1 MRRLTWQAGTALL
14 AVSLCLAAAEQPV
27 LASTEDEIARLRQI
41 IMEQQRRFEEQEKRL
56 AEQERRLREQSDR
69 LAEQEK
75 KLTEQQRLSQS
86 QGLIL
91 SEQRGNLEDLYA
103 RFEYVGGW
111 DTSPYDL
118 SDRGTLTL
126 VQGVEPRPPVP
137 VAPGD
142 SGPAAPTAPTAP
154 AKDPDVPDSPEGQRP
169 ESEKPT
175 DQLLLEVGGI
185 LLPPGTL
192 QIEPAV
198 EYTYSDSDEIGI
210 NGFTIFEAIVIG
222 NISVD
227 DVERNIIRSSVT
239 TRLGVY
245 DRLQIDAFVPY
256 IYREDKITDSVGT
269 DNVRE
274 ESENGHG
281 IGDVQFGVSYQ
292 PIIGQG
298 AIPDLILRSRASFPT
313 GKDAFDID
321 TKTIGEGNQEVLKE
335 SPRGSGFYALEN
347 TMTGVWSSDPVVFFA
362 GGGYTFNFE
371 ENKNGSDIDP
381 GDTVQFFGGLN
392 VALNESVSLNLSFVD
407 QITFK
412 TEIDGSKQD
421 GSSFNDGRIVLGS
434 SIGLLPDVSLLFAA
448 AAGVTDE
455 APDFQFTV
463 SVPVT
468 MSIF

>member
-1 MRRLTWQAGTALL
+1 MGDRMRRLTWQAGTALV
-14 AVSLCLAAAEQPV
+14 AVSLCLAAAQQPA
-27 LASTEDEIARLRQI
+27 LAGTEEEIARLREI
-41 IMEQQRRFEEQEKRL
+41 ILEQQRRFEAQEERL
-56 AEQERRLREQSDR
+56 AEQERRLLEQSER
-69 LAEQEK
+69 LAAQEQKLSEQE
-75 KLTEQQRLSQS
+75 RLSQS

-91 SEQRGNLEDLYA
+91 SEQRGDLESLYA

-118 SDRGTLTL
+118 SDRGTMTL
-126 VQGVEPRPPVP
+126 VQGVEPRAPVP

-142 SGPAAPTAPTAP
+142 SGPTAPTAP

-192 QIEPAV
+192 QVEPAV
-198 EYTYSDSDEIGI
+198 EYTYSDSDQIGI

-245 DRLQIDAFVPY
+245 DRVQIDAFVPY
-256 IYREDKITDSVGT
+256 IYRQDKLTDSVGT
-269 DNVRE
+269 DQVRE
-274 ESENGHG
+274 EDTDGHG

-298 AIPDLILRSRASFPT
+298 AIPDLIVRSRASFPT
-313 GKDAFDID
+313 GKDAFDIN
-321 TKTIGEGNQEVLKE
+321 TKTLESGEQVLKE

-347 TMTGVWSSDPVVFFA
+347 TMTGVWTSDPVVFFA

-371 ENKNGSDIDP
+371 ENKNGTDIDP
-381 GDTVQFFGGLN
+381 GDTIQFFGGLN
-392 VALNESVSLNLSFVD
+392 VALNENVSLNLSFTD

-421 GSSFNDGRIVLGS
+421 GSSFNDGRIILGS
-434 SIGLLPDVSLLFAA
+434 SIGILPDVSLLFAA